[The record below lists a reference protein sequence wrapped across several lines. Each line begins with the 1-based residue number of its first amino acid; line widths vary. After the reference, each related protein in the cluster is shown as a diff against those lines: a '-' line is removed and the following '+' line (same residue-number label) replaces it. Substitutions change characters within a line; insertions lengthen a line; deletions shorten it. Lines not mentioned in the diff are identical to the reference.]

1 MKLSILDMSMLR
13 HTLRKRKKL
22 SELEKPS
29 TKSIKKKMPI
39 CYKEVSH
46 SPEHPI

>member
-1 MKLSILDMSMLR
+1 MLR
-13 HTLRKRKKL
+13 HTLRKRKEKL
-22 SELEKPS
+22 SELEKAS